1 MGLDIL
7 NFWWFY
13 GYEKLLFTEK
23 LLVKRKLQKIKKT
36 PHTVLEKI
44 ILQII
49 SKNFCKVILNSKE
62 LQLLK

>member
-62 LQLLK
+62 LKLLK